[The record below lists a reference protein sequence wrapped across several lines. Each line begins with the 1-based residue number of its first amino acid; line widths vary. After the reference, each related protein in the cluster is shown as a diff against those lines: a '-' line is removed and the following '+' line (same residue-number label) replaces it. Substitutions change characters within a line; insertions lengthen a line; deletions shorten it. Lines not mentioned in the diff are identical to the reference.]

1 MISTLCNIIIWI
13 SLIIGIC
20 MTFNLIFE
28 LYITVTD
35 TEPQD
40 VVNKINKFIDNMDNN
55 IEFYFNK
62 FFNNNFW
69 K

>member
-13 SLIIGIC
+13 SLIIGVC

-35 TEPQD
+35 AEPQD
-40 VVNKINKFIDNMDNN
+40 VVNKINKFIDNMDDH

-62 FFNNNFW
+62 FFNNNFC